1 MPEEVPWWAVASSAA
16 APALLTS
23 GWAVAGEFQTGHYD
37 PIRQS
42 VSVLA
47 GLGAT
52 DRWVMTL
59 AFVITAFCYM
69 ATGIGL
75 RAAAPAGRFMLVG
88 AGLVGLL
95 VAASPE
101 PASGGFS
108 LAHALSSTAGFT
120 LLAAWPLGAF
130 QRGPA
135 VPWALRP
142 GVSAGAVAVMVA
154 VLAWFLAELA
164 AGGGQLGLAERV
176 AGEVQAVWPL
186 MVVLS
191 CRLSQHRTWRDA
203 AVSPAAV
210 PLPRSRTRSD
220 S

>member
-23 GWAVAGEFQTGHYD
+23 GWAVAGELQTGHYD

-59 AFVITAFCYM
+59 AFVITALCYI

-75 RAAAPAGRFMLVG
+75 RAAAPAGRVILVA

-101 PASGGFS
+101 PANGGFS
-108 LAHALSSTAGFT
+108 FAHAASSTAGFA
-120 LLAAWPLGAF
+120 LLAAWPLCAW

-142 GVSAGAVAVMVA
+142 VVSAFAVAVMVV

-164 AGGGQLGLAERV
+164 PGGGQLGLAERV

-186 MVVLS
+186 IVVLS
-191 CRLSQHRTWRDA
+191 CRLAQYRTWRDA
-203 AVSPAAV
+203 AISPRTLPV
-210 PLPRSRTRSD
+210 PRSRTRSD

>member
-23 GWAVAGEFQTGHYD
+23 GWAVAGELQTGHYD

-47 GLGAT
+47 ALGAT

-59 AFVITAFCYM
+59 AFVITGFCYL

-75 RAAAPAGRFMLVG
+75 RPAAPAGRLILVA

-101 PASGGFS
+101 PGNGGFS
-108 LAHALSSTAGFT
+108 LAHALTSTAGFT
-120 LLAAWPLGAF
+120 LLAAWPLGAW
-130 QRGPA
+130 QWGSA

-142 GVSAGAVAVMVA
+142 VVSGSAVAVMVV

-186 MVVLS
+186 IVVLS
-191 CRLSQHRTWRDA
+191 CRLSRYGTWRDA
-203 AVSPAAV
+203 AISPRTV
-210 PLPRSRTRSD
+210 PVPRSRTRSD

>member
-23 GWAVAGEFQTGHYD
+23 GWAVAGELQTGHYD

-52 DRWVMTL
+52 DRWLMTL

-75 RAAAPAGRFMLVG
+75 RAAAPAGRFILVA

-108 LAHALSSTAGFT
+108 LAHATWSTAGFT
-120 LLAAWPLGAF
+120 LLAAWPLGAW

-135 VPWALRP
+135 LPWALRP
-142 GVSAGAVAVMVA
+142 TVAACAVAVMMA

-164 AGGGQLGLAERV
+164 TGGSQLGLAERV
-176 AGEVQAVWPL
+176 AGEAQAVWPFI
-186 MVVLS
+186 VVLS

-203 AVSPAAV
+203 AVSPTA
-210 PLPRSRTRSD
+210 LPVHRSRTRSD